1 MQRNRLRRRLR
12 EIARIDWMP
21 LAIEKGLPLD
31 VVLMAHTAAYHASFD
46 ELRTSLRGTF
56 ESL

>member
-1 MQRNRLRRRLR
+1 LR